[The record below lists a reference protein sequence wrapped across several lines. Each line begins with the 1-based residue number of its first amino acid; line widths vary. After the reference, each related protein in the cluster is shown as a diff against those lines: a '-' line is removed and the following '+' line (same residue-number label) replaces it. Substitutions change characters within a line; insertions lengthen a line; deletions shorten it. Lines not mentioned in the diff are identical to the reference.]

1 MSRTLCGA
9 LAVLLVASNA
19 AWAYAMMNQSV
30 MLEHQSSE
38 MTHRGD
44 QVAVLTELMVAYP
57 RNAEAGDAHRLLR
70 KAMPHR
76 VIKLAGDTVEVDDF
90 SFVHQNGRLVRV
102 LPF

>member
-1 MSRTLCGA
+1 MPRTLGWA
-9 LAVLLVASNA
+9 LAALLVASNV
-19 AWAYAMMNQSV
+19 AWAYAMIDQSV
-30 MLEHQSSE
+30 ALEHQTAE

-44 QVAVLTELMVAYP
+44 QIAVLTELMVTYP
-57 RNAEAGDAHRLLR
+57 RNTEASAAHRLLQ

-76 VIKLAGDTVEVDDF
+76 IIKLAGDTVEVDAF